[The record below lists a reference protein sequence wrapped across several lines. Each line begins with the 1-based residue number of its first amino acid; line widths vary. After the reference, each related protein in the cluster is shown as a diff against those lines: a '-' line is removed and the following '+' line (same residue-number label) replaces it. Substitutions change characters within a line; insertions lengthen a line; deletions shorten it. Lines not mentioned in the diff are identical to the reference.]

1 MLPRPPR
8 STLFPYTTLFRS
20 VIFTNVRSV
29 HRRIDISDRLFSWLV
44 IRPTIFAGNGP
55 QDFIKQAAAT
65 IAIRHDYRDRK
76 STRLNS
82 SHVEISYAVFCLKKK
97 KSTAP
102 PFRRRAGCESSLR
115 PTAGSPAVRSS

>member
-65 IAIRHDYRDRK
+65 IAIRHDYSALTGIEIGYQDARESLILAGVTEVRHLFP
-76 STRLNS
+76 STQPQAQ
-82 SHVEISYAVFCLKKK
+82 AV
-97 KSTAP
+97 
-102 PFRRRAGCESSLR
+102 
-115 PTAGSPAVRSS
+115 PA